1 MCLGDRRSFV
11 PVSARRD
18 STALFHWAATQSLL
32 LISDHRLLIIVMGF
46 LTIRWGFTTV
56 SIGPNCPVFAD

>member
-11 PVSARRD
+11 PVPARRD

-32 LISDHRLLIIVMGF
+32 LIGDHRLLIIVMGF
-46 LTIRWGFTTV
+46 LTMRWGFTTAT
-56 SIGPNCPVFAD
+56 IGPNCFVLAD

>member
-11 PVSARRD
+11 PVLASGD

-32 LISDHRLLIIVMGF
+32 LISDHRLLIIVIGF

-56 SIGPNCPVFAD
+56 SIGPKGL